1 MNYIEHRKELEIV
14 IAPYEIR
21 PTSVNSAVGEDIFFN
36 FCFRLKICNSFIYF
50 CKDIFR
56 FTSQTLWQR
65 KMHKYENPLSRNSAL

>member
-36 FCFRLKICNSFIYF
+36 FCFIC
-50 CKDIFR
+50 
-56 FTSQTLWQR
+56 T
-65 KMHKYENPLSRNSAL
+65 